1 MKKIFNKKI
10 GVLIFSLVCAGLAN
24 ATPVRSENEA
34 LRLVQNSIAKHKFGG
49 SQGTKCMRFYVDE
62 TDEEFEIDVRSNNAK
77 CGGDPNVEPRLFSYT
92 VNKRTG
98 KLATDNFDYAN
109 SLGLEWDGSYNPID

>member
-24 ATPVRSENEA
+24 AAPVRSENEA

-62 TDEEFEIDVRSNNAK
+62 TDEEFEIDVRSNNEK
-77 CGGDPNVEPRLFSYT
+77 CGGDPNIEPRLFSYI
-92 VNKRTG
+92 VNKKTG
-98 KLATDNFDYAN
+98 KLLTDSFEYAEKQ
-109 SLGLEWDGSYNPID
+109 GIEWDGSYLPID